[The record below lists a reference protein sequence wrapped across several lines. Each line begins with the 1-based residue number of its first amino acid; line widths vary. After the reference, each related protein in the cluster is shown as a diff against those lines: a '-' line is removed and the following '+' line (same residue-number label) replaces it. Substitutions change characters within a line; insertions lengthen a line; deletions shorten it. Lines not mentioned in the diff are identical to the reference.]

1 MAWYYQKEFVIQ
13 IEQGTGPKFLTLRI
27 CKSMNDELC
36 VRIRDEKAYKLD
48 EKGRYDMFLQMA
60 QELEA
65 RNTKKGVTARPKRNQ
80 FDHIVNNVVGD
91 IFKQMTVNQKENN
104 DGAGDGEA
112 THIMVEGISIQYF
125 ILFSTIQKL
134 QQNLNSKFEP
144 ITIAEYIYKIFI
156 CTYVI

>member
-80 FDHIVNNVVGD
+80 FDQLLNNVMQRMTANVED
-91 IFKQMTVNQKENN
+91 IN
-104 DGAGDGEA
+104 DDGRDGVA
-112 THIMVEGISIQYF
+112 THILVEGIAQ
-125 ILFSTIQKL
+125 IL
-134 QQNLNSKFEP
+134 
-144 ITIAEYIYKIFI
+144 
-156 CTYVI
+156 C

>member
-91 IFKQMTVNQKENN
+91 IFKHMTVNQKENS
-104 DGAGDGEA
+104 AGDGEA